1 MPERSRTLVVLV
13 LALLGIGLS
22 AVVARSRTRA
32 AVPATGRTVGQ
43 ITDSERAATFT
54 FAPSVAPYD
63 RQVIAD
69 AVARATPGARRLVA
83 AVDGLVDLDVA
94 PAQAGAVGTTQ
105 QQGARFEVVLNLG
118 AASRA
123 AGRRGI
129 DRLVLHELGHVVD
142 GALVPDA
149 LRDQLVAQVPKGY
162 GCLDAETG
170 ACAAPVEIFAESFA
184 KWATGDIGVN
194 LNLGY
199 AVPPPDDLRRWGAP
213 LAQLAG

>member
-63 RQVIAD
+63 RQVIVD